1 MFKGK
6 HEGGFLMRKVA
17 SSFAVVLFAIAI
29 SATSFGI
36 ASAEGGGYGG
46 YGAYVGV
53 FGGYTFS
60 PDSSWKNDNTGSE
73 FDVDIQDSWAA
84 GVKFGYIPPQWKYFS
99 FELEY
104 FYSNPDVNRTVFGS
118 SAIEGDI
125 KFHSFLYNIA
135 VRYPEGRF
143 HPYLGAG
150 LGFSYADASIQST
163 SLSGSASTSEND
175 TAFAWQILA
184 GIDIDLTNSWTAD
197 IGYRYFSTEPK
208 LGNISVEY
216 KTSMVTLGLKYRF

>member
-36 ASAEGGGYGG
+36 ASAEGGGY
-46 YGAYVGV
+46 VGV

-60 PDSSWKNDNTGSE
+60 TDASWKNDNTGSNY
-73 FDVDIQDSWAA
+73 DLNIQDTWAV
-84 GVKFGYIPPQWKYFS
+84 GVKFGYTPPQMKYFS

-104 FYSNPDVNRTVFGS
+104 FYLNPDIDRTVLPQ
-118 SAIEGDI
+118 SAIDGNV
-125 KFHSFLYNIA
+125 KFNNFMYNVMA
-135 VRYPEGRF
+135 RYPEGRF
-143 HPYLGAG
+143 HPYFGAG
-150 LGFSYADASIQST
+150 IGFSYADASIQST
-163 SLSGSASTSEND
+163 SPSGSASTSEND

-184 GIDIDLTNSWTAD
+184 GVDIDLTNSWTAD

-208 LGNISVEY
+208 LGNISLEY